1 MVNAEGCTRVAEH
14 VDVQENFELPI
25 NLPSGDQHYLV
36 CTLALHYGTC
46 KCGHCVPTE
55 VVVSTPVSG
64 HVLRNDHYEV
74 ATPDEVAEM
83 FEMAQK
89 IDQEEL
95 RGWFD

>member
-14 VDVQENFELPI
+14 VDVQEGFELPI
-25 NLPSGDQHYLV
+25 NLPNGDQHYLV

-46 KCGHCVPTE
+46 KCGGCVATE

-64 HVLRNDHYEV
+64 HVLVDDEYVPATAQQV
-74 ATPDEVAEM
+74 ADL
-83 FEMAQK
+83 FELAQK

-95 RGWFD
+95 RNWF